1 MKSATK
7 TFFTCIAWLVIL
19 LPLAA
24 FLTDGAIRV
33 HLGVA
38 FAANLIGTPADALY
52 DELADDWYSAVLV
65 GTFILV
71 VAAAY
76 SGLLWGARNRLP
88 FVPLGELPAS
98 IRDDFGYAMV
108 VACISASLTL
118 GMALWILLGNFQ
130 SPALIH
136 PADMLVAGVLGP
148 ALIGMSYRTKRLA
161 PAVWLLLLYL
171 SGQITTLLSGRVPSA
186 GSLAMVVFYLSGYA
200 KGILASWRYRQH
212 QKTTTGGAP
221 EITAD

>member
-1 MKSATK
+1 
-7 TFFTCIAWLVIL
+7 
-19 LPLAA
+19 
-24 FLTDGAIRV
+24 
-33 HLGVA
+33 
-38 FAANLIGTPADALY
+38 
-52 DELADDWYSAVLV
+52 
-65 GTFILV
+65 
-71 VAAAY
+71 
-76 SGLLWGARNRLP
+76 
-88 FVPLGELPAS
+88 
-98 IRDDFGYAMV
+98 MV